1 MKGRRPSG
9 LSPRTRGNQVGSRV
23 RDPHEG
29 SIPANA
35 GEPSRPA
42 GGRSAPWVYPRER
55 GGTGVTVTVGVRSK
69 GLSPRT
75 RGNPHLH
82 PAVVPSD
89 GSIPANAGDPSAV
102 NWMPMDERVYPRE
115 RGGTVVGHGTLE
127 AHGGLSPRTRGNPR
141 VDGGERPRVGSIP
154 ANAGEP
160 CRHMPSRPR
169 PRVYPRERGGTSP
182 AGLDTT
188 PVMGLSPRTRGNP
201 PLAVGGERG
210 TGSIPANA
218 GEPPP
223 RWPRARPGTVYPRE
237 RGGTDRLKILDWQAE
252 GLSPR
257 TRGNRPAAA
266 DQPTDRGSIPANAGE
281 PAPWRRWMGA
291 RRVYPRERGGTRSA
305 SRIS

>member
-1 MKGRRPSG
+1 MR
-9 LSPRTRGNQVGSRV
+9 
-23 RDPHEG
+23 
-29 SIPANA
+29 
-35 GEPSRPA
+35 
-42 GGRSAPWVYPRER
+42 VYPRER

-89 GSIPANAGDPSAV
+89 GSIPANAGEPSAV

-115 RGGTVVGHGTLE
+115 RGETVVGHGTLE

-160 CRHMPSRPR
+160 IPSSRR
-169 PRVYPRERGGTSP
+169 RGRRWVYPRERGGTSP

-218 GEPPP
+218 GEPG
-223 RWPRARPGTVYPRE
+223 RARGPGRRAGVYPRE
-237 RGGTDRLKILDWQAE
+237 RGGTEYGTRREYEDA

-257 TRGNRPAAA
+257 TRGNPNDNPACHW
-266 DQPTDRGSIPANAGE
+266 RSGSIPANAGE
-281 PAPWRRWMGA
+281 PTWRRLA
-291 RRVYPRERGGTRSA
+291 RFNARVYPRERGGTPTTLPAVAR
-305 SRIS
+305 